1 MQLVKD
7 NNIAWHA
14 GISNWFNFKN
24 LNKNSIG
31 IELENKGH
39 QYGYQDFPNKQITEL
54 IKILKRLKKK
64 FKIQNINITGH
75 SDIAP
80 HRKTDPGE
88 KFPWKKLYKNDL
100 AIWHSLDEKFINN
113 FRLKKLINIKKKN
126 MVKMIKKLGNHHAGD
141 KAALTI
147 SQANAVASV
156 GFIAG
161 TLLIGTIATNYPD
174 KWRLGLFL
182 VIPISLFIY
191 LFLRD
196 KKYVDHVFDD
206 GARQTG
212 KMSWKF
218 WISWVG
224 FIACIGSEFATS
236 FWAASLFKDRV
247 GGSAGVATTVMLAYG
262 IGMGIGRWYMGQILF
277 KLHLDQQLLTVI
289 GIQFIGFGIFWFS
302 HNFLL
307 SLVALFLIGVGL
319 STQFALVSL
328 RLIDLSDG
336 RPDQAIGLSSLAAGI
351 AIALAPFALGLLDD
365 QFGISRAYIM
375 VPVLIAIAF
384 VVVVAI
390 PTHVSQKK
398 VHEAEGISE

>member
-1 MQLVKD
+1 MPRNVVRDRFFWQVSFQTVAINMFLGGFGPSQGLLREDQGTTGAQAGLHGTALGIAAIVAGALNSRLAHKYGRVKLSWLGLALFCFGLSAFILFPTYPTTLLSIMIAGFGTSTVV
-7 NNIAWHA
+7 NN
-14 GISNWFNFKN
+14 G
-24 LNKNSIG
+24 LTM
-31 IELENKGH
+31 L
-39 QYGYQDFPNKQITEL
+39 
-54 IKILKRLKKK
+54 
-64 FKIQNINITGH
+64 
-75 SDIAP
+75 
-80 HRKTDPGE
+80 
-88 KFPWKKLYKNDL
+88 
-100 AIWHSLDEKFINN
+100 
-113 FRLKKLINIKKKN
+113 
-126 MVKMIKKLGNHHAGD
+126 NHHAGD

-147 SQANAVASV
+147 SQANAIASV
-156 GFIAG
+156 GFITG

-182 VIPISLFIY
+182 VVPLSLFIY
-191 LFLRD
+191 LFIRD
-196 KKYVDHVFDD
+196 KSYVDHVFDD

-218 WISWVG
+218 WVSWVG

-247 GGSAGVATTVMLAYG
+247 GGTAAVATTVMLAYG
-262 IGMGIGRWYMGQILF
+262 IGMGLGRWYMGQILF
-277 KLHLDQQLLTVI
+277 KFHLDQQLLIVI
-289 GIQFIGFGIFWFS
+289 SIQFIGFAIFWFS
-302 HNFLL
+302 HNFVV

-319 STQFALVSL
+319 STQFALASL
-328 RLIDLSDG
+328 RLIDLSDE

-384 VVVVAI
+384 VVVLAI

-398 VHEAEGISE
+398 VHEAEGISK

>member
-1 MQLVKD
+1 MPRNVVRDRFFWQVAFQTVAINFFLGGFGPSQGLLREDQGTTGAQAGLHGTALGIAAIVAGSLNSRLAHRFGRVKLSWLGLALFCFGLSAFILFPTYPTTLVS
-7 NNIAWHA
+7 IMFAGF
-14 GISNWFNFKN
+14 GIS
-24 LNKNSIG
+24 
-31 IELENKGH
+31 
-39 QYGYQDFPNKQITEL
+39 TVV
-54 IKILKRLKKK
+54 
-64 FKIQNINITGH
+64 
-75 SDIAP
+75 
-80 HRKTDPGE
+80 
-88 KFPWKKLYKNDL
+88 
-100 AIWHSLDEKFINN
+100 NN
-113 FRLKKLINIKKKN
+113 GLTML
-126 MVKMIKKLGNHHAGD
+126 NHHAGD

-156 GFIAG
+156 GFIVG

-182 VIPISLFIY
+182 VIPMSLFIY
-191 LFLRD
+191 LFIRD
-196 KKYVDHVFDD
+196 KSYVDHVFDD

-218 WISWVG
+218 WVSWVG

-262 IGMGIGRWYMGQILF
+262 IGMGLGRWYMGQILF
-277 KLHLDQQLLTVI
+277 KLHLDQQLMTVI
-289 GIQFIGFGIFWFS
+289 AIQFIGFAIFWFS
-302 HNFLL
+302 HNFLI
-307 SLVALFLIGVGL
+307 SLVGLFLIGVGL
-319 STQFALVSL
+319 STQFALASL

-375 VPVLIAIAF
+375 VPVLITIAF
-384 VVVVAI
+384 VVVLAI
-390 PTHVSQKK
+390 PSHVSQKK

>member
-1 MQLVKD
+1 MIAGFGTSTVV
-7 NNIAWHA
+7 NN
-14 GISNWFNFKN
+14 G
-24 LNKNSIG
+24 LTM
-31 IELENKGH
+31 L
-39 QYGYQDFPNKQITEL
+39 
-54 IKILKRLKKK
+54 
-64 FKIQNINITGH
+64 
-75 SDIAP
+75 
-80 HRKTDPGE
+80 
-88 KFPWKKLYKNDL
+88 
-100 AIWHSLDEKFINN
+100 
-113 FRLKKLINIKKKN
+113 
-126 MVKMIKKLGNHHAGD
+126 NHHAGD

-174 KWRLGLFL
+174 RWRLGLFL
-182 VIPISLFIY
+182 VVPLSLFIY
-191 LFLRD
+191 LFIRD
-196 KKYVDHVFDD
+196 KSYVDHVFDD

-218 WISWVG
+218 WVSWVG

-247 GGSAGVATTVMLAYG
+247 GGTAAVATTVMLAYG

-277 KLHLDQQLLTVI
+277 KFHLDQQLLIVI
-289 GIQFIGFGIFWFS
+289 GIQFIGFAIFWFS
-302 HNFLL
+302 HNFVV

-319 STQFALVSL
+319 STQFALASL

-384 VVVVAI
+384 LVVLAI

-398 VHEAEGISE
+398 VHEEEGISE